1 MVRLRGFTSLTGIK
15 DKQTNKQ
22 TKSTTQA
29 LISLTELQF
38 MFPKIH
44 LKHDVFQQC

>member
-22 TKSTTQA
+22 TN
-29 LISLTELQF
+29 
-38 MFPKIH
+38 KIH
-44 LKHDVFQQC
+44 YSGLDFTNRTSIYVSQNTFKT